1 MKGKLRKV
9 FAAVLAMA
17 LLVTGLSV
25 GNVEQTKASTI
36 GSSGDYTVT
45 GEDVSSSV
53 SKITFNASN
62 YAKYAIIHYKVNEGA
77 QQNVQMSGSNTKFE
91 QSITGLKKVT
101 KSLAHLHITK
111 VVYSTIQAR

>member
-9 FAAVLAMA
+9 FATLMAMA
-17 LLVTGLSV
+17 LLVTGLSI
-25 GNVEQTKASTI
+25 GNVKQAKASTI

-62 YAKYAIIHYKVNEGA
+62 YAKYVI
-77 QQNVQMSGSNTKFE
+77 S
-91 QSITGLKKVT
+91 
-101 KSLAHLHITK
+101 
-111 VVYSTIQAR
+111 